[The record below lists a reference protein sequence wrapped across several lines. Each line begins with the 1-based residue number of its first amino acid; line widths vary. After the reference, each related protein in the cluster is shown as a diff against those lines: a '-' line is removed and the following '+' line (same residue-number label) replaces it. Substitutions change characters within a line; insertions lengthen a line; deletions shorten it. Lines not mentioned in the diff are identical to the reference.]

1 MTNPEQDKS
10 KCTCKYCAENRQL
23 NISDPTGPF
32 RRQVQPVTI
41 TANPK
46 WIEIKVSDADP
57 CRWPD
62 NMSSRPGE
70 EGNVNFFR
78 TIAVEHD
85 AAKKWRVAIGQAL
98 AEMLEYPNT
107 GSKNVIHNTENIDQ
121 IQTRRKSGMDAEELA
136 RRLPFV

>member
-10 KCTCKYCAENRQL
+10 KCKCKYCAENRQF
-23 NISDPTGPF
+23 NMRETTGPI
-32 RRQVQPVTI
+32 RRQVQPVTT

-46 WIEIKVSDADP
+46 WIEIEVSDADP

-62 NMSSRPGE
+62 NMSSRPDE